1 MAAITEMKPKKIR
14 LGDLLIANKVISQ
27 EQLNTALADQKK
39 SGRKLGRVLV
49 ENGFLSE
56 DQLLTFLSQQLNIP
70 YIDLRRYHYKPEVV
84 RLIPEAYARRF
95 RAIVL
100 EDSRENL
107 LVGMADPTDIFAY
120 DELSRVLDRRGGIQ
134 QRRQTDSVADDE
146 LRRPLR
152 LAVVKESE
160 LLKTIDRVYRRTEEI
175 SDLAQELHQELTAQG
190 GVDLATLAETEGLTD
205 APVVKLLQS
214 MFEDAVQVNAS
225 DIHIEPDEKEL
236 RIRFRLDGVLR
247 VQTIADRRIA
257 SALVSRVKLRANLDI
272 SEKRLP
278 QDGRTN
284 IRIRD
289 KNIDVSISTMP
300 VQFGETV
307 VMRLLNPFAGVL
319 SLEQVGMPKNLL
331 ERFRR
336 LIHNPNGMVLVTGPT
351 GSGKTTTLYAAL
363 SELNRPE
370 FKILTVEDPVE
381 YRLAGINQVQV
392 NSRIELTFAR
402 VLRSMLRQDPDII
415 LVGEMRDQETAEIG
429 LRAAMTGHLVLST
442 LHTNDAISTALRL
455 IDMGVEPFMAAAS
468 LRGIISQRLVRRIC
482 ESCAEPY
489 ELPAAQMAIV
499 RAEAG
504 DKAET
509 LKFKRGRG
517 CTHCNGTGYSGRI
530 GVFEYL
536 EMDSTLV
543 EALHT
548 GDPMKFAAAAKSQP
562 GFQALRRAA
571 IILAAQGL
579 TTMDQVAR
587 ATFSMEE

>member
-1 MAAITEMKPKKIR
+1 MASITEIKPKKIR
-14 LGDLLIANKVISQ
+14 IGDMLMANKVISQ

-39 SGRKLGRVLV
+39 SGRKLGRVLI
-49 ENGFLSE
+49 ENGFISE

-84 RLIPEAYARRF
+84 RLIPETHARRF
-95 RAIVL
+95 RAIAL
-100 EDSRENL
+100 EDSRESL

-120 DELSRVLDRRGGIQ
+120 DELSRVL
-134 QRRQTDSVADDE
+134 
-146 LRRPLR
+146 RRPLR
-152 LAVVKESE
+152 FAVVKESE

-175 SDLAQELHQELTAQG
+175 SDLAQELQQELTAQG
-190 GVDLATLAETEGLTD
+190 GVDLAALAETEGLTD

-225 DIHIEPDEKEL
+225 DIHIEPDEKEV

-247 VQTIADRRIA
+247 VQTTADRRIA
-257 SALVSRVKLRANLDI
+257 SALVSRVKLMANLDI

-289 KNIDVSISTMP
+289 KSIDVRVSTMP
-300 VQFGETV
+300 VQYGESV
-307 VMRLLNPFAGVL
+307 VLRLLNPFSGVL
-319 SLEQVGMPKNLL
+319 GLEQVGMPKNILD
-331 ERFRR
+331 RFRR

-363 SELNRPE
+363 KELNKPE

-392 NSRIELTFAR
+392 NTRIELSFAR

-455 IDMGVEPFMAAAS
+455 TDMGVEPFMVAAS

-489 ELPAAQMAIV
+489 ELPTAQMAIV

-504 DKAET
+504 DKADQ

-517 CTHCNGTGYSGRI
+517 CSHCNGTGYSGRI

-536 EMDSTLV
+536 EMDNALV
-543 EALHT
+543 EALHAQEP
-548 GDPMKFAAAAKSQP
+548 GKFESAAKQQP
-562 GFQALRRAA
+562 GFQTLRRAA

-579 TTMDQVAR
+579 TTMDQVVR
-587 ATFSMEE
+587 ATYSMDESF

>member
-257 SALVSRVKLRANLDI
+257 SALVSRVKLMANLDI

-289 KNIDVSISTMP
+289 KNIDVRISTMP
-300 VQFGETV
+300 VQFGESV